1 MKIIERRPFRPGRPT
16 AEPDGTVRSR
26 DEDGARRT
34 DPLRRS
40 ASAGVRPSVLV
51 RRPGQGEL
59 PREVG
64 ILAVIAFVVALG
76 FGIVAPAIPIFA
88 SSFGVGTTAVGL
100 AVSAFAFFRFVSA
113 FGGGSLVERFGERA
127 VLTTG
132 LLVVAV
138 TTGLAGLA
146 NSFPAFLILRAAGG
160 VGSAMF
166 TVSALSLL
174 LRVAPPTHR
183 GRAAA
188 TWQGGFML
196 GGVAGPAAGG
206 LLAELSPRLPFLLYA
221 GFLVVASGVALL
233 LLRPPPPRPA
243 ASSAATPDLEPDAVG
258 LRRALGSRVYL
269 TALVANLGVG
279 WVLFGVR
286 NSLVPLY
293 VTEELGRTVA
303 WAGAG
308 LLAGSAAQAL
318 GLLRSGRLTDS
329 WGRRPSLILGAAL
342 ATAAMAVL
350 VLPPTLWAFL
360 VSMAVYGLA
369 ASLLG
374 SVPAAL
380 VGDVSPARGGR
391 VVAVFQMSADLGAI
405 AGPLIAGWL
414 TDVASFQ
421 AAFAVT
427 TAVVAAALAAALCLP
442 RDDRRPVSPG

>member
-1 MKIIERRPFRPGRPT
+1 VRGR
-16 AEPDGTVRSR
+16 GR
-26 DEDGARRT
+26 
-34 DPLRRS
+34 
-40 ASAGVRPSVLV
+40 
-51 RRPGQGEL
+51 GEL

-64 ILAVIAFVVALG
+64 VLAVVAFVVALG
-76 FGIVAPAIPIFA
+76 FGIVAPAIPLFA
-88 SSFGVGTTAVGL
+88 KTFGVGNTAVGL

-113 FGGGSLVERFGERA
+113 FSGGSLVERFGERA

-146 NSFPAFLILRAAGG
+146 DSFPTFLALRAAGG

-233 LLRPPPPRPA
+233 LLNPPP
-243 ASSAATPDLEPDAVG
+243 SSSSGVDSSGVDATATPDPGPDAVG
-258 LRRALGSRVYL
+258 LRHALRSRVYL
-269 TALVANLGVG
+269 AALVANLGVG

-318 GLLRSGRLTDS
+318 GLLRSGRLTDT

-342 ATAAMAVL
+342 ATGAMLLL
-350 VLPPTLWAFL
+350 VLPPALWAFL

-405 AGPLIAGWL
+405 AGPLVAGWL

-427 TAVVAAALAAALCLP
+427 TAVVAAALAAALSLP
-442 RDDRRPVSPG
+442 RGDRRPVSPG